1 MKEPIFTIEE
11 LQNLGFQEIPGDIL
25 EDGDYYHWWVFY
37 KGDCELHI
45 TYNYTVKG
53 KFNSY
58 YVEINGALLQGRKIT
73 KKDVEFLI
81 ELM

>member
-11 LQNLGFQEIPGDIL
+11 LQNMGFQELEGDTL
-25 EDGDYYHWWVFY
+25 DNDDYYHWWVFY

-45 TYNYTVKG
+45 TYSYTAKG
-53 KFNSY
+53 KFRSF
-58 YVEINGALLQGRKIT
+58 YVEMNGEILQGRKIT